1 MKTTLCI
8 AVSLLTA
15 LSALPSHS
23 APVQLSEAAFA
34 GALAPLTGSVEDF
47 EGFSSGFKSKPL
59 QLANAVFVSDNP
71 YVGLESQIA
80 PTKILIDQAG
90 DNVEVFS
97 SFLPGTTVFGIDIF
111 ALNEGNEV
119 NVTVVGGTGTSVFR
133 SSFDALDGFF
143 GVQDPLG
150 LLSVSFQR
158 LRNQAT
164 LGNFAF
170 DNLTTGAAIAAA
182 VPEPGSMALAAA
194 GMLALLGTGRRRS
207 GARLTEDRQGSPARR
222 LRQP

>member
-158 LRNQAT
+158 LRNRQHWAT
-164 LGNFAF
+164 SPS
-170 DNLTTGAAIAAA
+170 TTSPPGRPSPPQCRSRARWPWRRRACWRCWARVAGAA
-182 VPEPGSMALAAA
+182 ERG
-194 GMLALLGTGRRRS
+194 
-207 GARLTEDRQGSPARR
+207 
-222 LRQP
+222 